1 MSQARPQAWWR
12 QARSDLD
19 LAVLASRHGFQAQA
33 CYFAAQA
40 AEKALKGAIVELGRE
55 PPHTHALAQLVAVLQ
70 ELGLT
75 TTPLADLPLRALTR
89 MTATSRYPLDDTP
102 PLELFDPADA
112 AQAIGTAKAVLAW
125 VESLAL
131 PEGEGGERREQ

>member
-12 QARSDLD
+12 QAHSDLD

-70 ELGLT
+70 ELGLST
-75 TTPLADLPLRALTR
+75 T
-89 MTATSRYPLDDTP
+89 PLDDTP

-125 VESLAL
+125 VEGLDL
-131 PEGEGGERREQ
+131 PEGDGGERREP